1 MKNQF
6 AKMQNGFKT
15 CYVIMALSDRGFPV
29 LPFDVEYNLK
39 YLEKCISDF
48 KDEDYAEFDI
58 MMRNTWR
65 KVKNAVGN
73 WT

>member
-1 MKNQF
+1 MENQF
-6 AKMQNGFKT
+6 AKTQNGLKT
-15 CYVIMALSDRGFPV
+15 GYVIMALSDRGFPA
-29 LPFDVEYNLK
+29 LPFDAEYNLK
-39 YLEKCISDF
+39 YLEKCIADT